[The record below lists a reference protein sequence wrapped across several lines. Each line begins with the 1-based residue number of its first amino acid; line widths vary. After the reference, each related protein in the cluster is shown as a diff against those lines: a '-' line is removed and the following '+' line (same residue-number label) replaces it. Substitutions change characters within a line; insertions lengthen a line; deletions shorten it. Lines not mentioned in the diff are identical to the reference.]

1 MIARWFL
8 CSLDLRDRCQLKEG
22 QSWFRECVFQLPW
35 GDAEWSLTAQQPG
48 SVTLRSDVLS
58 MRSGRVV
65 NPCRSSWVHC
75 GCQGSQCH
83 ACTHSRSPAPW
94 RPSTATLEPSDLL
107 TLSFHQ
113 WASCA
118 CSSSQET
125 SLVFLLNRAFSVS
138 GKCVLLG
145 SRISRWA
152 KQRFLSEVR
161 IKSKYRM
168 G

>member
-1 MIARWFL
+1 MPTERRPKL
-8 CSLDLRDRCQLKEG
+8 VPRV
-22 QSWFRECVFQLPW
+22 CVFQLPG

-58 MRSGRVV
+58 VWSGHVV
-65 NPCRSSWVHC
+65 NPCRSSVVRV
-75 GCQGSQCH
+75 GRQGSQRH
-83 ACTHSRSPAPW
+83 ACTRSRCPPPG
-94 RPSTATLEPSDLL
+94 RPSAATLEPSDLQ
-107 TLSFHQ
+107 TPSFHQ
-113 WASCA
+113 WVSCA
-118 CSSSQET
+118 CSSSQDT
-125 SLVFLLNRAFSVS
+125 SLAFLLKRAFFVS

-152 KQRFLSEVR
+152 KQRCLLEVC